1 MPRDDKPRLRRL
13 QGIWK
18 SDSIVRFFTL
28 SFYLNAFSAKSES
41 VGKKCRHKGD
51 CAAIRYSPIR
61 RSFPLMYPL
70 FDCPADSETKGSY
83 PKRSAGIMPRVSKNE
98 YHVLSLSFPHPQSA
112 LRCMSTALVFHVRGV
127 CCDARLLLC
136 FFHAR
141 RACTDEKSN
150 HSKVKSL
157 LRQATQSQT
166 DERRFVPIY
175 TTAGPRGRQQPTPE
189 SFYYSAVKR
198 LNITRRRM
206 LDALL
211 GSGRLKYYLS
221 AKAQRIVRRRM
232 PKVLLIGES

>member
-41 VGKKCRHKGD
+41 VGKKSRHKGD
-51 CAAIRYSPIR
+51 CAAIRYAPIR

-127 CCDARLLLC
+127 CGDARLLLC
-136 FFHAR
+136 FFMLAER
-141 RACTDEKSN
+141 VPTKS
-150 HSKVKSL
+150 
-157 LRQATQSQT
+157 R
-166 DERRFVPIY
+166 
-175 TTAGPRGRQQPTPE
+175 TTAK
-189 SFYYSAVKR
+189 SSHC
-198 LNITRRRM
+198 
-206 LDALL
+206 
-211 GSGRLKYYLS
+211 
-221 AKAQRIVRRRM
+221 
-232 PKVLLIGES
+232 